1 MFGNTKKTIVAA
13 VSAALLGAVAVPAT
27 ASADS
32 RHWGRHGG
40 YHHGGGHY
48 YHGGG
53 RYYGHHHGGHGG
65 RTAAIVGAGALGLI
79 AGAAIAN
86 SNRGDDCYLRNQR
99 YVDSRGYTRVRR
111 IEVCR

>member
-1 MFGNTKKTIVAA
+1 MFGNTKKTIAVA
-13 VSAALLGAVAVPAT
+13 VSAALLGAFAVPT
-27 ASADS
+27 VASADS

-40 YHHGGGHY
+40 H
-48 YHGGG
+48 
-53 RYYGHHHGGHGG
+53 HHHGYYRGHRHHNHGG

-79 AGAAIAN
+79 AGAAIAG
-86 SNRGDDCYLRNQR
+86 SRRGGDADCYLTNQR

>member
-1 MFGNTKKTIVAA
+1 MFGNTKKTIAAA

-40 YHHGGGHY
+40 GHHY
-48 YHGGG
+48 YHGG
-53 RYYGHHHGGHGG
+53 RHHYGHHHGGHGG
-65 RTAAIVGAGALGLI
+65 RTAAIIGAGALGLI
-79 AGAAIAN
+79 AGAAVAN

-99 YVDSRGYTRVRR
+99 YIDSRGYTRVRR